1 MILSIPFAIVTACF
15 VFLAI
20 TDFQTSSIKKSQG
33 RVISSAV
40 LMVWFFTTL
49 FFVSGTWL
57 IVLNIFLGFMW
68 TAITLYEYG
77 FLRKLTQQGNKNG

>member
-1 MILSIPFAIVTACF
+1 MITPIMFAIVTACF

-33 RVISSAV
+33 RVISSVV

-49 FFVSGTWL
+49 FFVSGT
-57 IVLNIFLGFMW
+57 
-68 TAITLYEYG
+68 
-77 FLRKLTQQGNKNG
+77 